1 MAIYMMDYE
10 NVGYN
15 GLKGINGLTE
25 KDKVYIFYS
34 KNANTLTFDV
44 HEMIMQSSAQIFYY
58 KVNVGKKNALDV
70 QLATYL
76 GYLIAKDP
84 REIYYN
90 VSKDDGFDYVR
101 NFWKQ
106 KNIEVKK
113 IVNLSMME
121 AETEQE
127 EQIKKLME
135 LLGDD
140 SREEAQAVSEII
152 EKFKTKQ
159 AINNALVKRYDST
172 KGGKVYKAIKPLL
185 KDKN

>member
-1 MAIYMMDYE
+1 MAVRKSDGGGSKGSPSF
-10 NVGYN
+10 NKSGYRSQ
-15 GLKGINGLTE
+15 GAVDT
-25 KDKVYIFYS
+25 
-34 KNANTLTFDV
+34 
-44 HEMIMQSSAQIFYY
+44 SS
-58 KVNVGKKNALDV
+58 
-70 QLATYL
+70 
-76 GYLIAKDP
+76 IAK
-84 REIYYN
+84 RGGVE
-90 VSKDDGFDYVR
+90 DDGFDYVR

>member
-15 GLKGINGLTE
+15 GLKGINNLSD

-58 KVNVGKKNALDV
+58 KVSVGKKNALDV

-84 REIYYN
+84 KELYYI
-90 VSKDDGFDYVR
+90 VSKDDGFDYIK

-113 IVNLSMME
+113 IVNLSMLE
-121 AETEQE
+121 AEIEQE

-135 LLGDD
+135 LLAA

-152 EKFKTKQ
+152 EKYKTKQ